1 MKSIEGFKN
10 VALSKPD
17 LSPCEGHQEASEVK
31 DSIDLNQYAVKLR
44 EAYLSAYTRVSLCAQ
59 EQTDELYDLY
69 PCNFLR
75 ACSAKLRDIECL
87 GYNTKHQSLAIILKS
102 GDKTQAIATRRLRDE
117 AGNIVEGKKW
127 IRAKGSNNGFIPHR
141 FNKSDDVVFIAEGIG
156 EVGLFEILKASYVCF
171 QNAGEISKFEYS
183 PLKDEILEGLKGKRV
198 ICFVDNDE
206 PSQNGFNALYP
217 VIGGDLYQVR
227 FKDKPKGYDLRDLIV
242 ELSGK
247 YNHKELLKALQNEIK
262 ARQERV

>member
-1 MKSIEGFKN
+1 MKSIEDFKN

-17 LSPCEGHQEASEVK
+17 LAPCEGYQEASEAK

-87 GYNTKHQSLAIILKS
+87 GYNTKYQSLAIILKS
-102 GDKTQAIATRRLRDE
+102 GDKTQAIAIRRLRDE

-127 IRAKGSNNGFIPHR
+127 IRGKGSN
-141 FNKSDDVVFIAEGIG
+141 KSDGVVFIAEGIG

-242 ELSGK
+242 ELSDK
-247 YNHKELLKALQNEIK
+247 HNHKELLKALQNEIK

>member
-1 MKSIEGFKN
+1 MKSIEDFKN

-17 LSPCEGHQEASEVK
+17 LAPCEGYQEASEAK

-44 EAYLSAYTRVSLCAQ
+44 EAYLSAYTRVSLCTQ

-87 GYNTKHQSLAIILKS
+87 GYNTKYQSLAIILKS
-102 GDKTQAIATRRLRDE
+102 GDKTQAIAIRRLRDE

-183 PLKDEILEGLKGKRV
+183 PLEGLKGKRV

-242 ELSGK
+242 ELSDK
-247 YNHKELLKALQNEIK
+247 HNHKELLKALQNEIK